1 MSAHVPQQR
10 PRRPIRPDGPFK
22 FFEPADLTERIVLFG
37 DIGAEMA
44 QIALQLRHVDAFID
58 QGIDPPTRML
68 FVGPSGTGKTL
79 AARTIGASLG
89 LPVCVADLGS
99 FVGKYLGETASN
111 IATAF
116 RVSAAEGAILFL
128 DEIDGMSQSRTHGK
142 DSGASL
148 EMCRAT
154 TAFFQQLDWA
164 PKRQLVIAATNFPDL
179 LDPALVRR
187 FTKQVTF
194 GLPNTKARRAL
205 VEGWLKRVDGVD
217 AAEVEALVRESESL
231 SCADLRSA
239 AMDIGRKTL
248 MRNLKARGE
257 S

>member
-1 MSAHVPQQR
+1 
-10 PRRPIRPDGPFK
+10 
-22 FFEPADLTERIVLFG
+22 
-37 DIGAEMA
+37 MA
-44 QIALQLRHVDAFID
+44 AVALQMRHVDIFLEA
-58 QGIDPPTRML
+58 GIDPPTRML

-79 AARTIGASLG
+79 AARTIGAALG

-128 DEIDGMSQSRTHGK
+128 DEIDGMSQSRAHGDK
-142 DSGASL
+142 GSGGGL
-148 EMCRAT
+148 EMSRAT

-187 FTKQVTF
+187 FTKHVTF
-194 GLPNTKARRAL
+194 GLPNEKARRQL
-205 VEGWLKRVDGVD
+205 IDGWLKRVVGVD
-217 AAEVEALVRESESL
+217 AEAVNSLVARSESM

-239 AMDIGRKTL
+239 AMDIGRKAI
-248 MRNLKARGE
+248 MRNLKAKE
-257 S
+257 V